1 MGCCGNGDK
10 TDAVEMSSHSK
21 DDDEK
26 PVGEYGKTRK
36 YDPQFSGPI
45 KNRSCTDIICCLL
58 FIVYIIGMLVV
69 GFLAY
74 SWGDPTK
81 LLYPT
86 DSHGNVCGTGD
97 HVDQKYLFF
106 FDLVECLPTSISSVS
121 DISSLSITG
130 CKTPQVCV
138 KECPKE
144 NTYYHLL
151 DNSKAADRDKL
162 FCKYN
167 TVKTGKT
174 ISELVTN
181 GSCAKY
187 TLQSEAIAYR
197 CVPTVVGDTLKKFL
211 QDTGPI
217 TTDGR
222 NVTSETIGWANIAQA
237 VLVNFQNL
245 GEKVIADVRV
255 SWYWLLAGFG
265 ISMVVSLLYI
275 IMMRWFAGLMVWLTT
290 YLVLTITGYAT
301 YYCLMEYKRLS
312 EIDTSSIEFEFLSN
326 VSSYADKKE
335 TWLALG
341 IICGIVL
348 LVMVLLLLALRKRIQ
363 IAIQLIKEG
372 SRCLSSMLSTLF
384 FPLIPWLMQLILF
397 TWFVGV
403 MVFLVTSGSAEYR
416 QIENNTLTNTICS
429 AAEAAADQLNQ
440 NFTCSFQ
447 KYQTDDNILR
457 LQVYHLFGWFW
468 MMNFIIAFG
477 QCALAGAYASWYW
490 AWDKKTD
497 VPRLPLIYA
506 IGRTLR
512 YHCGS
517 LAFGSLI
524 IAIVQIIR
532 AALEYLEYKLKGSG
546 KEPHP
551 VAKFLLK
558 CLKCFFWCLEKFLKF
573 LNKNAYIEI
582 AVYGKNFCTSAK
594 NAFFLLMR
602 NILRVAVLD
611 KVTDFLL
618 FIGKLTVTG
627 GMGVASFYFF
637 NTRDDLNYNLA
648 PVIIVTVASYAV
660 ASAFF
665 GVYEMAINTIFLCF
679 LEDCER
685 HDGSQE
691 KPYYMSKK
699 LMKIL
704 GKKNKKEED
713 TDENGN

>member
-10 TDAVEMSSHSK
+10 TDALEMEDHNGEG
-21 DDDEK
+21 DDGK
-26 PVGEYGKTRK
+26 PAGKYGKSKK
-36 YDPQFSGPI
+36 YDPNFAGPI
-45 KNRSCTDIICCLL
+45 KNRSCTDVICCLL
-58 FIVYIIGMLVV
+58 FAVYVIGMLAV

-74 SWGDPTK
+74 TWGDPKK
-81 LLYPT
+81 LLFPT
-86 DSHGNVCGTGD
+86 DSHGNVCGTGS
-97 HVDQKYLFF
+97 HADQKYLFF
-106 FDLVECLPTSISSVS
+106 FDLLECLPTSVQSVT
-121 DISSLSITG
+121 DVTSLSITG

-138 KECPKE
+138 KECPTT
-144 NTYYHLL
+144 NWYYKTSN
-151 DNSKAADRDKL
+151 DKSKL
-162 FCKYN
+162 FCKDN
-167 TVKTGKT
+167 TPMNQS
-174 ISELVTN
+174 ISDLVDN
-181 GSCAKY
+181 GHCAKY
-187 TLQSEAIAYR
+187 TLQSEALAYR
-197 CVPTVVGDTLKKFL
+197 CVPTVIGETLQSFL
-211 QDTGPI
+211 DNTGPI

-222 NVTSETIGWANIAQA
+222 NVTTETIGWARVAQA
-237 VLVNFQNL
+237 VLVNLQNL
-245 GEKVIADVRV
+245 GEKLIADVRET
-255 SWYWLLAGFG
+255 WYWILGGFG

-275 IMMRWFAGLMVWLTT
+275 IMMRWVAGLMVWLTT
-290 YLVLTITGYAT
+290 YLVLTIIGYAT
-301 YYCLMEYKRLS
+301 YYCLMEYKRLAD
-312 EIDTSSIEFEFLSN
+312 IDTSSIEFEFLSN

-341 IICGIVL
+341 IICGVVL
-348 LVMVLLLLALRKRIQ
+348 LVLILLLLALRKRIV

-372 SRCLSSMLSTLF
+372 SKCLSSMLSTLF

-397 TWFVGV
+397 AWFVAV
-403 MVFLVTSGSAEYR
+403 MVYLVTSGVAEYK
-416 QIENNTLTNTICS
+416 QIKNNTLTEGICS
-429 AAEAAADQLNQ
+429 VIDAAADEFGKNV
-440 NFTCSFQ
+440 TCSFQ
-447 KYQTDDNILR
+447 QYKTDDNILR
-457 LQVYHLFGWFW
+457 LQIFHLFGWFW
-468 MMNFIIAFG
+468 IMNFIIAFG

-497 VPRLPLIYA
+497 VPKLPLMYSM
-506 IGRTLR
+506 GRTLR

-546 KEPHP
+546 KEPSP
-551 VAKFLLK
+551 VAKYLLK

-627 GMGVASFYFF
+627 AMGVASFYFF
-637 NTRDDLNYNLA
+637 SNRDDLNYNLA
-648 PVIIVTVASYAV
+648 PVIIVTVATYAV

-685 HDGSQE
+685 HDGSKE
-691 KPYYMSKK
+691 KPFYMSKK

-704 GKKNKKEED
+704 GKKNDKAVEESK
-713 TDENGN
+713 NNN